1 MAGAH
6 KRSTPNEPASSDEDT
21 AKVRKVGDLALASR
35 ASARNNSDDESSE
48 ARWGDSELDEKMND
62 VLHVVTALAADAE
75 AASVDANLRE
85 TREADQ
91 CVLRL
96 RNENAYEMAL
106 KKLEYDD
113 DEATRQR
120 RMFTTPDRT
129 LAIYLTGDAPN
140 RHHIFRRS
148 QQFKDEITKL
158 SGADDMA
165 GTIRLGNPTSTS
177 TLVGVL
183 IRFASQ
189 AEATE
194 AHEALLELLPT
205 SIWPAFV
212 VGYIPERLY
221 QANHC
226 PASHFSISW

>member
-1 MAGAH
+1 
-6 KRSTPNEPASSDEDT
+6 
-21 AKVRKVGDLALASR
+21 VRKVGDLALASR

-48 ARWGDSELDEKMND
+48 ARWGDSELDEEMHD
-62 VLHVVTALAADAE
+62 ELHVVTALAADAE

-96 RNENAYEMAL
+96 RNENAFEMAL
-106 KKLEYDD
+106 KKLKYDD
-113 DEATRQR
+113 DAATRQR

-129 LAIYLTGDAPN
+129 LATYLTGDAPK

-158 SGADDMA
+158 SGADDIA
-165 GTIRLGNPTSTS
+165 GAIGLGPPTGTS

-194 AHEALLELLPT
+194 AHGALLELLPT

-212 VGYIPERLY
+212 VGYIPEKLLP
-221 QANHC
+221 NLH
-226 PASHFSISW
+226 PASRFSLSGKNVPAAAPSARSQNVKVSAK